1 MNAVYES
8 SLARR
13 GVVVLATLV
22 GVTVWALLHVLRL
35 VLLAVLAVCELNVR
49 VALSLLSLAGL
60 FTAGLY
66 YFGGSPGLK
75 VSYEIL
81 LAFSFGCALILALYE
96 GLLGMLKR

>member
-1 MNAVYES
+1 MKVVYQS

-13 GVVVLATLV
+13 GVEVLATLV
-22 GVTVWALLHVLRL
+22 GVTVWALSHVLRV
-35 VLLAVLAVCELNVR
+35 VLLALLGVCEPIVR

-75 VSYEIL
+75 VSYGIL
-81 LAFSFGCALILALYE
+81 LAFSFGCALVLALYE

>member
-8 SLARR
+8 SSARR
-13 GVVVLATLV
+13 GVVATFV

-35 VLLAVLAVCELNVR
+35 LLLAVLGVCEPIVR
-49 VALSLLSLAGL
+49 MGLSLLSLAAL

-75 VSYEIL
+75 VSYGIL
-81 LAFSFGCALILALYE
+81 LTFSFGCALALVLYE
-96 GLLGMLKR
+96 GLLGLLKR

>member
-1 MNAVYES
+1 MNAVYQS

-13 GVVVLATLV
+13 GVVVLATLG

-35 VLLAVLAVCELNVR
+35 VLLVVLGVCEPIVR
-49 VALSLLSLAGL
+49 VVLSLLSLAGL

-75 VSYEIL
+75 VSYGIL
-81 LAFSFGCALILALYE
+81 LTFSFGCALVLALYE
-96 GLLGMLKR
+96 VLLGMLRR

>member
-13 GVVVLATLV
+13 GVVVVATLL
-22 GVTVWALLHVLRL
+22 GATVWALLQVLRV
-35 VLLAVLAVCELNVR
+35 VLLAVLGVCEPIVR
-49 VALSLLSLAGL
+49 VVLSLLSLAGL

-75 VSYEIL
+75 VSYGIL
-81 LAFSFGCALILALYE
+81 LTFSFGCALVLALYE
-96 GLLGMLKR
+96 VLLGMLRR